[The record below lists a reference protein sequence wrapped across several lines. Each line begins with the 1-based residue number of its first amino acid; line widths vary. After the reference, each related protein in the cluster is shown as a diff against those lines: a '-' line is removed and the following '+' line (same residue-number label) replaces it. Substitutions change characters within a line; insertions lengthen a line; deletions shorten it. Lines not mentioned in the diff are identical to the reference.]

1 MNNCA
6 TTTSTS
12 TNYTVSSQWMKHAT
26 IGSSTGSTSNIYG
39 YSNYHVSIPE
49 YDQKIQSIYEKIEQI
64 CNQNFIK
71 DDSIMNI
78 KIFKENKVVGITF
91 YDGTKIK
98 TVCSD
103 NDEFSLEYAC
113 YLALAKKL
121 YSKEYTFE
129 GVLCKV
135 NELQQIKIVNK
146 MVTKAIKQYY
156 NEEKAKAEEKE
167 KEKEEKEIKA
177 RRLEKKRKKKKNK
190 QVKEIQEIINQLYDP
205 MVKMAKEINNPIS
218 QIAQTIN
225 K

>member
-1 MNNCA
+1 MNNYA
-6 TTTSTS
+6 TTSTS
-12 TNYTVSSQWMKHAT
+12 TSTSNSYTISSQWMKHAT
-26 IGSSTGSTSNIYG
+26 IGSNTCEC
-39 YSNYHVSIPE
+39 SNYHVSIPE
-49 YDQKIQSIYEKIEQI
+49 YDQKIQSICKKIEQI

-71 DDSIMNI
+71 DDAIMNI

-98 TVCSD
+98 TICSD

-146 MVTKAIKQYY
+146 MVTKAIKQYH
-156 NEEKAKAEEKE
+156 NEEKAKAKEEQK
-167 KEKEEKEIKA
+167 KKEEKEIKA
-177 RRLEKKRKKKKNK
+177 RRLEKKRKKKIEKRAREIK
-190 QVKEIQEIINQLYDP
+190 DVMEIMCDEVIKRQKEETSDN
-205 MVKMAKEINNPIS
+205 
-218 QIAQTIN
+218 
-225 K
+225 